1 MELQPLPALRPLRLG
16 ELLDQAI
23 RLYRRNFVTFIG
35 IVALVYVP
43 LMILQTV
50 SSALMTS
57 SAAKLATYG
66 DPRQFLTNSGYLVGV
81 LGMIVIA
88 FLQFIFVQGIAT
100 GALTRA
106 VADNYLGKKTSIVE
120 AYRGIGKSW
129 LTLLGALVLIGI
141 LLIVLFVWWVIIPC
155 LGWFTGLGML
165 AFLSAAISPMVAP
178 VVVLEQSGPWSTPN
192 DGVFDRLGKY
202 AIRITDAVRRAWSL
216 VRRRF
221 WSVLGTIFVL
231 YLFNLLIVN
240 GPTTIVS
247 FLLQSATSSMGNDS
261 IRFVI
266 MAVVQALVSVVF
278 ILIYYPLQMTA
289 FTLIYF
295 DLRVR
300 TEGFDLTLLTSG
312 DAEQALTTPVQQARE
327 SLITG
332 ADLGNFAILT
342 LGAFGL
348 YIFLFSFIFGG
359 LFFLGS
365 LFN

>member
-23 RLYRRNFVTFIG
+23 RLYRRNFVTFVG

-43 LMILQTV
+43 LMVLQTA
-50 SSALMTS
+50 STALMTS
-57 SAAKLATYG
+57 SATRLSTYG
-66 DPRQFLTNSGYLVGV
+66 DPRQIFTNSGYWIGM
-81 LGMIVIA
+81 LGTLVIA

-106 VADNYLGKKTSIVE
+106 VADNYLGKKTSIVD
-120 AYRGIGKSW
+120 AYRGIGRSW
-129 LTLLGALVLIGI
+129 PTLLGALMLVGI
-141 LLIVLFVWWVIIPC
+141 LLIILLVWWVIVPC
-155 LGWFTGLGML
+155 IGWFTGLGML

-178 VVVLEQSGPWSTPN
+178 IVVLEQSGPWSAPS
-192 DGVFDRLGKY
+192 DGIFDRVGKY
-202 AIRITDAVRRAWSL
+202 AMRITEAVRRAWSL

-221 WSVLGTIFVL
+221 WPVLGTIFVL

-247 FLLQSATSSMGNDS
+247 IILQSATSSMGNDS
-261 IRFVI
+261 MRFVI
-266 MAVVQALVSVVF
+266 TAVIQALVSVVF

-312 DAEQALTTPVQQARE
+312 DAEQALTTPVQQAKE

-359 LFFLGS
+359 LFFFGT